1 MAPTPTLPPPPPP
14 PPQTQATEPHNPS
27 AHTHDGLLEQ
37 VALASVAGF
46 GATSPTKEYHPLD
59 AAPAASSTEH
69 QQEAILRQPEL
80 ANARATQTKTG
91 LVAGYAR
98 PNDAGVFSRLA
109 ALATS
114 DAHSEAAD
122 DTRGQG
128 FAQSQQSQS
137 QSAET
142 VVAAPPVLDESSPKK
157 HNVLDHLGLGLDHHD
172 HDDNS
177 APTAAAHPNS
187 PRVPVSPIASP
198 PSPTHVRHNVLDELG
213 LGLDHHDH
221 GGGADVPVLPEPRS
235 LLNRVAFEHAGHLPA
250 KHGVLEELRK
260 DGLVSAEGPPRDGV
274 LAEVLREEE
283 NAS

>member
-1 MAPTPTLPPPPPP
+1 MAPTPTLPPPPPES
-14 PPQTQATEPHNPS
+14 QATDSPHLSP
-27 AHTHDGLLEQ
+27 HDGLLEQ

-59 AAPAASSTEH
+59 AAPASSTEH
-69 QQEAILRQPEL
+69 PQEAILHQPEL
-80 ANARATQTKTG
+80 TSANPTQAKTG
-91 LVAGYAR
+91 LVAAH
-98 PNDAGVFSRLA
+98 PNDAGVFSRLV

-114 DAHSEAAD
+114 NAHSEAAD

-128 FAQSQQSQS
+128 FAQSQQS

-157 HNVLDHLGLGLDHHD
+157 HNVLDHLGLGLDHHG
-172 HDDNS
+172 DDS
-177 APTAAAHPNS
+177 ATAAPHPNS

-198 PSPTHVRHNVLDELG
+198 PSPTQVRHNVLDELG

-221 GGGADVPVLPEPRS
+221 GGGTDVPILPEPRS
-235 LLNRVAFEHAGHLPA
+235 LLNRVAFDHAGHPSA

-260 DGLVSAEGPPRDGV
+260 DGLVSAKRPPRDGV